1 MKVFDPR
8 FYGKLTTSNF
18 FDDGNF
24 IGIDIEAS
32 AISSNSYPIEVGW
45 YSKTIK
51 GSVLIKPIDIWLS
64 EGHWCKYSEKHCH
77 GISKNLLSKNGL
89 DIDTVAIKLNDIF
102 QNNVVVSDIVQFDGI
117 WLTQL
122 FEKARVAPSFTL
134 IGELE
139 LRGFRTRIGTL
150 PIKSMDEVITKL
162 NEKTHRALPD
172 AKWLFDKNS

>member
-18 FDDGNF
+18 SEDDGF
-24 IGIDIEAS
+24 MGIDIEAS
-32 AISSNSYPIEVGW
+32 AISTNSYPIEVGW
-45 YSKTIK
+45 YSKAAK
-51 GSVLIKPIDIWLS
+51 GSVLIKPADIWLS

-77 GISKNLLSKNGL
+77 GISKKLLSKNGL
-89 DIDTVAIKLNDIF
+89 DIDTVALKLNDIF

-122 FEKARVAPSFTL
+122 FEKASVAPSFTL

-139 LRGFRTRIGTL
+139 LRDFRIRVGTH
-150 PIKSMDEVITKL
+150 PIKSMDAVIAKRS
-162 NEKTHRALPD
+162 EKTHRALPD